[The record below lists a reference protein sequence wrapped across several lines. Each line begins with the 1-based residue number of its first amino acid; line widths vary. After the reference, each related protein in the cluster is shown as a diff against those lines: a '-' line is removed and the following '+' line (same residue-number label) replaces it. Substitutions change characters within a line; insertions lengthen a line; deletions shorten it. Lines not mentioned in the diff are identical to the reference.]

1 MTLWSNTQKF
11 SSGKTIKHSSELQD
25 EAGDDAYIDSADVYQ
40 VERILNYI
48 NNKFSQSSFIY
59 NLNCFNLLYEPTFLV
74 LNWQVF

>member
-1 MTLWSNTQKF
+1 MTMPLNTLKSKQ
-11 SSGKTIKHSSELQD
+11 GTVIKHSSELQD